1 MPSIFKNKK
10 VSFII
15 VSYKSLKFLTD
26 CVNSIIQY
34 TSGEYEI
41 VIVENN
47 SGENLD
53 IIQNLSTEKITIIY
67 SDKNAGFGSGVNLG
81 ATKSTGDWL
90 CIINPD
96 TRIQGDIHTLSTIDK
111 NTKAI
116 GLALVNQENKIQAYQ
131 YGDFPTPKS
140 LISNKAKKQWKNPTE
155 QTITTDWVS
164 GGSLCIEAALF
175 RELGG
180 FDERFFMYYEDIDLC
195 HRVRQAGH
203 NIEWTQQITIWHYE
217 GGSESNIINTKKR
230 YYKAQR
236 QYLAKWYGGI
246 WEILLYPLQRY
257 LLWSIKKN

>member
-1 MPSIFKNKK
+1 MLSIFKNKK

-26 CVNSIIQY
+26 CVNSIIQH

-41 VIVENN
+41 VIVDNN

-53 IIQNLSTEKITIIY
+53 EIQNLSTEKITIIY
-67 SDKNAGFGSGVNLG
+67 SNKNAGFGSGVNLG
-81 ATKSTGDWL
+81 ATQATGDWL

-96 TRIQGDIHTLSTIDK
+96 TRLQGDIHTLSTIDK
-111 NTKAI
+111 NTKLI
-116 GLALVNQENKIQAYQ
+116 GLALVNQKNQTQAYQ

-140 LISNKAKKQWKNPTE
+140 LIQNTAKKSWQKPT
-155 QTITTDWVS
+155 QDVISVDWVS
-164 GGSLCIEAALF
+164 GGSLCIETSVF

-195 HRVRQAGH
+195 RRVRQAGH

-236 QYLAKWYGGI
+236 QYLAKWYGRF
-246 WEILLYPLQRY
+246 WAILLYPLHTG
-257 LLWSIKKN
+257 LLFRGKF

>member
-15 VSYKSLKFLTD
+15 VAYKSKKFLTG
-26 CVNSIIQY
+26 CVNSIIKH
-34 TSGEYEI
+34 TSCEYEI

-53 IIQNLSTEKITIIY
+53 EIQNLSTTKVKIIY

-81 ATKSTGDWL
+81 ATKATGDWL

-96 TRIQGDIHTLSTIDK
+96 TKIQGDIHILSTIGK
-111 NTKAI
+111 NTGII

-131 YGDFPTPKS
+131 YGDFPTPHS
-140 LISNKAKKQWKNPTE
+140 IVSNKAKKSWQNPIE
-155 QTITTDWVS
+155 KTIATDWVS
-164 GGSLCIEAALF
+164 GGSLCIETNLF

-195 HRVRQAGH
+195 RRAKQIDRD
-203 NIEWTQQITIWHYE
+203 IEWTQQITIWHQE
-217 GGSESNIINTKKR
+217 GGSESNIKRTKER
-230 YYKAQR
+230 YYTAQR
-236 QYLAKWYGGI
+236 KYIAKWYSDY
-246 WEILLYPLQRY
+246 WNLLLMPIHLG
-257 LLWSIKKN
+257 LLMRGKF

>member
-10 VSFII
+10 ISFII
-15 VSYKSLKFLTD
+15 VAYKSLKFLTD
-26 CVNSIIQY
+26 CVNSIIQH

-41 VIVENN
+41 VIVDNN

-81 ATKSTGDWL
+81 ATKATGDWM

-96 TRIQGDIHTLSTIDK
+96 TKIQEDIHTLSTIDK
-111 NTKAI
+111 NTKVI
-116 GLALVNQENKIQAYQ
+116 GLALVNQEKQIQAYQ

-140 LISNKAKKQWKNPTE
+140 IIQNTAKKIWQNPIE
-155 QTITTDWVS
+155 KTIATDWVS
-164 GGSLCIEAALF
+164 GGSLCIETNLF

-195 HRVRQAGH
+195 RRVRQSGH

-236 QYLAKWYGGI
+236 QYLAKYYGQI
-246 WEILLYPLQRY
+246 WAIILYPLHLIQLAIMR
-257 LLWSIKKN
+257 

>member
-10 VSFII
+10 ISFVI
-15 VSYKSLKFLTD
+15 VSYKSLKFLED
-26 CVNSIIQY
+26 CVNSIIQH

-41 VIVENN
+41 VIVDNN

-53 IIQNLSTEKITIIY
+53 KIQNLSTEKITIIY

-81 ATKSTGDWL
+81 ATKTTGDWL
-90 CIINPD
+90 YVINPD
-96 TRIQGDIHTLSTIDK
+96 TRIQGDIHILSTIDK
-111 NTKAI
+111 NTKVI
-116 GLALVNQENKIQAYQ
+116 GLALVNQENQIQAYQ

-140 LISNKAKKQWKNPTE
+140 IIQNTAKKSWHNPT
-155 QTITTDWVS
+155 QDSISVNWVS
-164 GGSLCIEAALF
+164 GGSLCIETSVF

-195 HRVRQAGH
+195 RRVRQAGY

-230 YYKAQR
+230 YYKSQR
-236 QYLAKWYGGI
+236 QYLAKWYGRI
-246 WEILLYPLQRY
+246 WAILLYPLHTG
-257 LLWSIKKN
+257 LLLRGNV

>member
-10 VSFII
+10 ISFVI

-26 CVNSIIQY
+26 CVNSITKY

-41 VIVENN
+41 VIVDNN

-53 IIQNLSTEKITIIY
+53 EIQNLSTNKIKIIY
-67 SDKNAGFGSGVNLG
+67 SQKNTGFGSGVNLG
-81 ATKSTGDWL
+81 AIQATGDWL
-90 CIINPD
+90 CVINPD

-111 NTKAI
+111 NTKVI
-116 GLALVNQENKIQAYQ
+116 GLALVNQENQIQAYQ

-140 LISNKAKKQWKNPTE
+140 IIQNTAKKSWQNPT
-155 QTITTDWVS
+155 QDSISVDWVS
-164 GGSLCIEAALF
+164 GGSLCIETKLF
-175 RELGG
+175 LELGG

-195 HRVRQAGH
+195 RRVKQAGY

-236 QYLAKWYGGI
+236 QYLTKWYGGF
-246 WEILLYPLQRY
+246 WGILLYPFHLIQLFR
-257 LLWSIKKN
+257 IR

>member
-1 MPSIFKNKK
+1 MLSIFKNKK
-10 VSFII
+10 ISFII
-15 VSYKSLKFLTD
+15 VAYKSKNFLTE
-26 CVNSIIQY
+26 CVNSIIKH
-34 TSGEYEI
+34 TSGKYEI
-41 VIVENN
+41 IIVENN

-53 IIQNLSTEKITIIY
+53 EIQNLSTSKIHIIY

-81 ATKSTGDWL
+81 ATIATGDWL

-96 TRIQGDIHTLSTIDK
+96 TRIQEDIHTLSTIGE
-111 NTKAI
+111 NTGII

-131 YGDFPTPKS
+131 YGDFPTPKNI
-140 LISNKAKKQWKNPTE
+140 ISNKAKKNWQNPTE
-155 QTITTDWVS
+155 KTLATDWVS
-164 GGSLCIEAALF
+164 GGSLCIDTALF

-195 HRVRQAGH
+195 YRAKQIGR

-236 QYLAKWYGGI
+236 QYLAKYYGQI
-246 WEILLYPLQRY
+246 WSIILYPLHLIQLAMMR
-257 LLWSIKKN
+257 

>member
-15 VSYKSLKFLTD
+15 VAYKSKKFLTN
-26 CVNSIIQY
+26 CINSIIKH

-41 VIVENN
+41 IIVENN
-47 SGENLD
+47 SGENLEE
-53 IIQNLSTEKITIIY
+53 IQNLSTEKITIIY

-81 ATKSTGDWL
+81 ATKATGDWL

-96 TRIQGDIHTLSTIDK
+96 TKIQGDIHTLSTISE
-111 NTKAI
+111 NTGII

-131 YGDFPTPKS
+131 YGDFPTPNS
-140 LISNKAKKQWKNPTE
+140 IITNKAKKSWQNPIE
-155 QTITTDWVS
+155 KTIATDWVS
-164 GGSLCIEAALF
+164 GGSLCIETNLF

-195 HRVRQAGH
+195 RRAKQIGRD
-203 NIEWTQQITIWHYE
+203 IEWTQQITVWHYE
-217 GGSESNIINTKKR
+217 GGSENNIVNTKKR

-236 QYLAKWYGGI
+236 QYLAKLYGRF
-246 WEILLYPLQRY
+246 WVILLYPLHLIQLFR
-257 LLWSIKKN
+257 IR